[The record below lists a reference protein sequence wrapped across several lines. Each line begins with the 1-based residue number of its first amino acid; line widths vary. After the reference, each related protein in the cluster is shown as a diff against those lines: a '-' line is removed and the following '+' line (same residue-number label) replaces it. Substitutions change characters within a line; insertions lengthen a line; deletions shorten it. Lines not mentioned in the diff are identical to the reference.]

1 MDWQRYTLVGGIAAV
16 LLALVYQWNAFKEEH
31 APTLDQKTVVHHS
44 EANGETLPSSAARPK
59 ANADQL
65 PEGDTTPQSD
75 SGNAIPEVGSNT
87 PAQLISVETDTLSVL
102 IDPNGGD
109 IVKVALRKYY
119 EKLHTPDRP
128 LILLNQTR
136 SHTYISRSGL
146 VGGNGACSAGRPLFT
161 SDASE
166 YALQE
171 GKDSI
176 TVDLKQ
182 EQNGIAFTKRF
193 TFNRG
198 DYLVKVSYLVNNG
211 RSKPLLAGIC
221 GEIVRDSLEPPVDVG
236 IGVSPFLGAALHTS
250 EENYFKQDFEDISKK
265 PTTETIEG
273 GWVAMVQHYFL
284 SAWVPNQADR
294 NTFTLQPI
302 GNGLYSMGFS
312 SPQVRI
318 EPGQQATVEASFY
331 AGPKDVYRLEEIS
344 PYLDLTVDYGWLW
357 WLAKPMFRVLNWI
370 HEHIVDNWGWSII
383 LLTVFI
389 KALLY
394 PLSSAGLRSMAR
406 MRKFAPQMKKLQEQY
421 KDNRQKLA
429 EETMK
434 LYRREKINPVG
445 GCLPLLL
452 QMPVFIGLYWML
464 METVE
469 LRHAPWIGWIH
480 DLSVKDPYFILPL
493 IMGLTMWL
501 MQKLQ
506 PQPTDPTQARIMQ
519 LMPIMMTFFF
529 LWFPAG
535 LVLYWIANNVLSIA
549 QTWFINKQVEAA
561 SK

>member
-31 APTLDQKTVVHHS
+31 APAIDQKTVVHHNQS
-44 EANGETLPSSAARPK
+44 QSDALPGSAPNTS
-59 ANADQL
+59 NADQL
-65 PEGDTTPQSD
+65 PEGGSSSTQTNDG
-75 SGNAIPEVGSNT
+75 SGIPEVGSAT
-87 PAQLISVETDTLSVL
+87 QAQLISVQTDTLSML

-119 EKLHTPDRP
+119 EELNQPDRP

-136 SHTYISRSGL
+136 SHTYVSRSGL
-146 VGGNGACSAGRPLFT
+146 VGGNGRCTAGRPLFS
-161 SDASE
+161 SDATE

-171 GKDSI
+171 GKDTL

-182 EQNGIAFTKRF
+182 SQNGITFTKRF
-193 TFNRG
+193 TFKRG
-198 DYLVKVSYLVNNG
+198 DYLVNVAYLVDNG
-211 RSKPLLAGIC
+211 RDKPLLASMC
-221 GEIVRDSLEPPVDVG
+221 GEIIRDSLEPPVDVG
-236 IGVSPFLGAALHTS
+236 IGMSPFLGAALHTS
-250 EENYFKQDFEDISKK
+250 EENYFKQDFEDITSK
-265 PTTETIEG
+265 PTKETVEG

-284 SAWVPNQADR
+284 SAWIPAQDLT
-294 NTFTLQPI
+294 NTFTLAPA
-302 GNGLYSMGFS
+302 GNGLYSMGFT
-312 SPQVRI
+312 SPQLRI
-318 EPGQQATVEASFY
+318 EPGQQGTVEASFY

-394 PLSSAGLRSMAR
+394 PLSAAGLRSMAR

-445 GCLPLLL
+445 GCLPILL

-480 DLSVKDPYFILPL
+480 DLSVKDPYFILPVV
-493 IMGLTMWL
+493 MGVTMWF
-501 MQKLQ
+501 MQKLN

-519 LMPIMMTFFF
+519 LMPVMMTFFF

-535 LVLYWIANNVLSIA
+535 LVLYWIANNLISIA

-561 SK
+561 GK

>member
-16 LLALVYQWNAFKEEH
+16 LLALIFQWNEFQERH
-31 APTLDQKTVVHHS
+31 APEIDQTTVVHHEGGKGV
-44 EANGETLPSSAARPK
+44 EAETLPSGQAGN
-59 ANADQL
+59 NADGV
-65 PEGDTTPQSD
+65 PDAASGQSE
-75 SGNAIPEVGSNT
+75 SGLPEVGAAPQT
-87 PAQLISVETDTLSVL
+87 QLITVNTDVLTLL
-102 IDPNGGD
+102 IDPKGGD

-119 EKLHTPDRP
+119 EELNTPDRP

-136 SHTYISRSGL
+136 SHTYIARSGL
-146 VGGNGACSAGRPLFT
+146 MGGKGACTAGRPQFS
-161 SDASE
+161 SDATE
-166 YALQE
+166 YALKE
-171 GKDSI
+171 GQDTL

-182 EQNGIAFTKRF
+182 QQNGIGFTKRF
-193 TFNRG
+193 TFNRS
-198 DYLVKVSYLVNNG
+198 DYLVKVSYLIDNE

-221 GEIVRDSLEPPVDVG
+221 GDILRDDREPPVDVG

-250 EENYFKQDFEDISKK
+250 EENYFKQDFEDIAES
-265 PTTETIEG
+265 PTNISIEG
-273 GWVAMVQHYFL
+273 GWMAMVQHYFL
-284 SAWVPNQADR
+284 SAWVPNQTER
-294 NTFTLQPI
+294 NDFHLKPV
-302 GNGLYSMGFS
+302 GNGLFSMGFS
-312 SPQVRI
+312 SPQLRV
-318 EPGQQATVEASFY
+318 EPGQQGVVEASFY
-331 AGPKDVYRLEEIS
+331 AGPKDVFRLEEIS

-370 HEHIVDNWGWSII
+370 HENIVSNWGWSII

-389 KALLY
+389 KALLF
-394 PLSSAGLRSMAR
+394 PLSAAGLKSMAR

-434 LYRREKINPVG
+434 LYRKEKINPVG

-469 LRHAPWIGWIH
+469 LRHAPWILWIH
-480 DLSVKDPYFILPL
+480 DLSVKDPYFILPVF
-493 IMGLTMWL
+493 MGLSMWL

-506 PQPTDPTQARIMQ
+506 PQPTDPTQAKIMQ
-519 LMPIMMTFFF
+519 LMPVMMTFFF

-535 LVLYWIANNVLSIA
+535 LVLYWIANNLISIA

-561 SK
+561 TK

>member
-1 MDWQRYTLVGGIAAV
+1 MDWQRYTLVGGIAVV
-16 LLALVYQWNAFKEEH
+16 LLALVYQWNAFKVEH
-31 APTLDQKTVVHHS
+31 TPAIDQKTVTHHS

-65 PEGDTTPQSD
+65 PETGGAPQAATD
-75 SGNAIPEVGSNT
+75 SGIPEVGSNT

-136 SHTYISRSGL
+136 SHTYVSRSGL
-146 VGGNGACSAGRPLFT
+146 VGGNGSCSAGRPLFT
-161 SDASE
+161 SESTE

-171 GKDSI
+171 GKDSV

-182 EQNGIAFTKRF
+182 EQNGITFTKRF

-198 DYLVKVSYLVNNG
+198 DYLVNVAYQVNNG

-221 GEIVRDSLEPPVDVG
+221 GEIVRDSREPPVDVG
-236 IGVSPFLGAALHTS
+236 IGVAPFLGAAIHTS
-250 EENYFKQDFEDISKK
+250 DENYYKQDFEDISKK
-265 PTTETIEG
+265 STTETIEG

-284 SAWVPNQADR
+284 SAWVPNQSER
-294 NTFTLQPI
+294 NTFNLQPI
-302 GNGLYSMGFS
+302 GNGLYSLGFS

-318 EPGQQATVEASFY
+318 EPGQQATVAASFY

-370 HEHIVDNWGWSII
+370 HANIVDNWGWSII

-464 METVE
+464 METVD

-480 DLSVKDPYFILPL
+480 DLSVKDPYFILPV

-519 LMPIMMTFFF
+519 LMPVMMTFFF

-535 LVLYWIANNVLSIA
+535 LVLYWIANNTLSIA

>member
-16 LLALVYQWNAFKEEH
+16 LLALVYQWNAFKEQH
-31 APTLDQKTVVHHS
+31 TPALDQKTVVHHQAADS
-44 EANGETLPSSAARPK
+44 ETLPSSQSRATNPAQSSTS
-59 ANADQL
+59 DGDL
-65 PEGDTTPQSD
+65 PEG
-75 SGNAIPEVGSNT
+75 AIPEVGST
-87 PAQLISVETDTLSVL
+87 SQPELISVKTDTLSLL

-119 EKLHTPDRP
+119 EKIDTPDRP

-136 SHTYISRSGL
+136 SHTYVAKSGL
-146 VGGNGACSAGRPLFT
+146 VGGQGNCSAGRPTFT

-171 GKDSI
+171 GKDTL

-182 EQNGIAFTKRF
+182 SQSGINFTKRF
-193 TFNRG
+193 TFKRG
-198 DYLVKVSYLVNNG
+198 DYLVKVTYLVDNG

-236 IGVSPFLGAALHTS
+236 IGMSPFLGAALHTS
-250 EENYFKQDFEDISKK
+250 EENYYKQDFEDIAQK
-265 PTTETIEG
+265 PTTETVQG

-284 SAWVPNQADR
+284 SAWVPNQEDN
-294 NTFTLQPI
+294 NTFALQPI
-302 GNGLYSMGFS
+302 GNGLYSMGFT
-312 SPQVRI
+312 SPQQRI
-318 EPGQQATVEASFY
+318 EPGQQGTVEASFY

-389 KALLY
+389 KALLF
-394 PLSSAGLRSMAR
+394 PLSAAGLRSMAR

-445 GCLPLLL
+445 GCLPILL

-469 LRHAPWIGWIH
+469 LRHAPWIGWIT
-480 DLSVKDPYFILPL
+480 DLSVKDPYFILPV
-493 IMGLTMWL
+493 IMGLSMWF
-501 MQKLQ
+501 MQKLS
-506 PQPTDPTQARIMQ
+506 PQPTDPTQAKIMQ
-519 LMPIMMTFFF
+519 LMPVMMTFFF

-535 LVLYWIANNVLSIA
+535 LVLYWIANNLISIA

-561 SK
+561 GK

>member
-16 LLALVYQWNAFKEEH
+16 LLALVYQWNAFKEQH
-31 APTLDQKTVVHHS
+31 TPALDQKTVVHHQAGDAAPLPGQPAGDS
-44 EANGETLPSSAARPK
+44 GE
-59 ANADQL
+59 L
-65 PEGDTTPQSD
+65 PEEG
-75 SGNAIPEVGSNT
+75 AVPEVGAS
-87 PAQLISVETDTLSVL
+87 AQPKLITVNTDTLSLL

-119 EKLHTPDRP
+119 EKINTPDRP

-136 SHTYISRSGL
+136 SHTYISKSGL
-146 VGGNGACSAGRPLFT
+146 VGGQGNCSAGRPLFE
-161 SDASE
+161 SDANE

-171 GKDSI
+171 GKDTL

-182 EQNGIAFTKRF
+182 TQGGIGFTKRF
-193 TFNRG
+193 TFTRG
-198 DYLVKVSYLVNNG
+198 NYLINVSYLVDNG
-211 RSKPLLAGIC
+211 RNKPLLAGIC
-221 GEIVRDSLEPPVDVG
+221 GEIIRDSLEPPVDVG

-250 EENYFKQDFEDISKK
+250 EENYFKQDFEDIAKN
-265 PTTETIEG
+265 PTTETIQG

-284 SAWVPNQADR
+284 SAWIPNQEER
-294 NTFTLQPI
+294 NTFNLRPI
-302 GNGLYSMGFS
+302 GNGLYSLGFT
-312 SPQVRI
+312 SPQLRI
-318 EPGQQATVEASFY
+318 EPGQQGAVEASFY
-331 AGPKDVYRLEEIS
+331 VGPKDVFTLEKIS

-370 HEHIVDNWGWSII
+370 HEHIVENWGWSII

-389 KALLY
+389 KALLF
-394 PLSSAGLRSMAR
+394 PLSAAGLRSMAR

-445 GCLPLLL
+445 GCLPILL

-469 LRHAPWIGWIH
+469 LRHAPWILWIH
-480 DLSVKDPYFILPL
+480 DLSVKDPYFILPVV
-493 IMGLTMWL
+493 MGATMWL
-501 MQKLQ
+501 MQKLS

-519 LMPIMMTFFF
+519 LMPVMMTFFF

-535 LVLYWIANNVLSIA
+535 LVLYWIANNLISIA
-549 QTWFINKQVEAA
+549 QTWFINRQVEAA
-561 SK
+561 GK

>member
-16 LLALVYQWNAFKEEH
+16 LLALVYQWNAFKEQH
-31 APTLDQKTVVHHS
+31 APALDQKTVVHHQAE
-44 EANGETLPSSAARPK
+44 EATSLPGSQPGNNSGE
-59 ANADQL
+59 L
-65 PEGDTTPQSD
+65 PEEG
-75 SGNAIPEVGSNT
+75 AVPEVGGS
-87 PAQLISVETDTLSVL
+87 AQPKLITVNTDTLSLL

-109 IVKVALRKYY
+109 IVKVALRQYY
-119 EKLHTPDRP
+119 AKLHTPDRP

-136 SHTYISRSGL
+136 SHTYVSKSGL
-146 VGGNGACSAGRPLFT
+146 VGGQGNCSAGRPLFS

-171 GKDSI
+171 GKDTL

-182 EQNGIAFTKRF
+182 SQGGIGFTKRF
-193 TFNRG
+193 TFTRG
-198 DYLVKVSYLVNNG
+198 NYLIKVSYLVDNG
-211 RSKPLLAGIC
+211 RDKPLLAGMC

-250 EENYFKQDFEDISKK
+250 EENYFKQDFEDIAKK
-265 PTTETIEG
+265 PTTETIQG

-284 SAWVPNQADR
+284 SAWIPNQEER
-294 NTFTLQPI
+294 NTFRLKPI
-302 GNGLYSMGFS
+302 GNGLYSMGFT
-312 SPQVRI
+312 SPQLRI
-318 EPGQQATVEASFY
+318 EPGQQGTVEASFY
-331 AGPKDVYRLEEIS
+331 AGPKDVFTLEKIS

-389 KALLY
+389 KALLF
-394 PLSSAGLRSMAR
+394 PLSAAGLRSMAR

-480 DLSVKDPYFILPL
+480 DLSVKDPYFILPVF
-493 IMGLTMWL
+493 MGVTMWF
-501 MQKLQ
+501 MQKLN
-506 PQPTDPTQARIMQ
+506 PQPTDPTQAKIMQ

-535 LVLYWIANNVLSIA
+535 LVLYWIANNLISIA
-549 QTWFINKQVEAA
+549 QTWFINRQVEAA

>member
-1 MDWQRYTLVGGIAAV
+1 MDWQRYTLVGGIAVV
-16 LLALVYQWNAFKEEH
+16 LLALVYQWNAFQEKH
-31 APTLDQKTVVHHS
+31 APAIDQKTVVNHS
-44 EANGETLPSSAARPK
+44 EANGDTLPSSAARPE
-59 ANADQL
+59 AGAGEL
-65 PEGDTTPQSD
+65 PQGTAATQNDTGS
-75 SGNAIPEVGSNT
+75 AIPEVGSNT

-109 IVKVALRKYY
+109 IVKVALRKFY
-119 EKLHTPDRP
+119 EQLNTPDRP

-136 SHTYISRSGL
+136 SHTYVSRSGL
-146 VGGNGACSAGRPLFT
+146 VGGNGNCSAGRPLFT

-171 GKDSI
+171 GKDTV

-193 TFNRG
+193 TFTRG
-198 DYLVKVSYLVNNG
+198 EYLVKVAYLVNNG
-211 RSKPLLAGIC
+211 RSKPLLAGMC

-236 IGVSPFLGAALHTS
+236 IGMSPFLGAALHTS
-250 EENYFKQDFEDISKK
+250 EENYFKQDFEDIRNK

-284 SAWVPNQADR
+284 SAWVPDQTER
-294 NTFTLQPI
+294 NTFTLKPVD
-302 GNGLYSMGFS
+302 NGLYSMGFS
-312 SPQVRI
+312 SPQLRI
-318 EPGQQATVEASFY
+318 EPGQQGTVEAAFY
-331 AGPKDVYRLEEIS
+331 AGPKDVFSLEKIS

-357 WLAKPMFRVLNWI
+357 WLAKPMFRVLHWI
-370 HEHIVDNWGWSII
+370 HEHLVDNWGWSII

-389 KALLY
+389 KALLF
-394 PLSSAGLRSMAR
+394 PLSAAGLKSMAR

-434 LYRREKINPVG
+434 LYRKEKINPVG

-469 LRHAPWIGWIH
+469 LRHAPWILWIH
-480 DLSVKDPYFILPL
+480 DLSVKDPYFILPV
-493 IMGLTMWL
+493 IMGVSMWF
-501 MQKLQ
+501 MQKLN
-506 PQPTDPTQARIMQ
+506 PQPTDPTQAKIMQ
-519 LMPIMMTFFF
+519 LMPVMMTFFF

-535 LVLYWIANNVLSIA
+535 LVLYWIANNL
-549 QTWFINKQVEAA
+549 
-561 SK
+561 

>member
-16 LLALVYQWNAFKEEH
+16 LLALVYQWNAFKEQH
-31 APTLDQKTVVHHS
+31 TPALDQKTVVHHQT
-44 EANGETLPSSAARPK
+44 EETTTLPNRP
-59 ANADQL
+59 AGNSGEL
-65 PEGDTTPQSD
+65 PEEG
-75 SGNAIPEVGSNT
+75 AVPEVGASAQ
-87 PAQLISVETDTLSVL
+87 PQLITVNTDTLSLL

-109 IVKVALRKYY
+109 IVKVALRKFY
-119 EKLHTPDRP
+119 EKLDTPDRP

-136 SHTYISRSGL
+136 SHTYISKSGL
-146 VGGNGACSAGRPLFT
+146 VGGQGNCSAGRPLFS

-171 GKDSI
+171 GKDTL

-182 EQNGIAFTKRF
+182 TQGGIGFTKRF
-193 TFNRG
+193 TFTRG
-198 DYLVKVSYLVNNG
+198 NYLINVSYLVDNG
-211 RSKPLLAGIC
+211 RDKPLLAGIC
-221 GEIVRDSLEPPVDVG
+221 GEIIRDSLEPPVDVG

-250 EENYFKQDFEDISKK
+250 EENYFKQDFEDIAKK
-265 PTTETIEG
+265 PTTETIQG

-284 SAWVPNQADR
+284 SAWIPNQEEL
-294 NTFTLQPI
+294 NTFNLRPV
-302 GNGLYSMGFS
+302 GNGLYSMGFT
-312 SPQVRI
+312 SPQQRI
-318 EPGQQATVEASFY
+318 EPGQQGAVEASFY
-331 AGPKDVYRLEEIS
+331 VGPKDVFALEKIS

-370 HEHIVDNWGWSII
+370 HENIVGNWGWSII

-394 PLSSAGLRSMAR
+394 PLSAAGLRSMAR

-445 GCLPLLL
+445 GCLPILL

-469 LRHAPWIGWIH
+469 LRHAPWILWIH
-480 DLSVKDPYFILPL
+480 DLSVKDPYFILPVF
-493 IMGLTMWL
+493 MGVTMWF
-501 MQKLQ
+501 MQKLN

-535 LVLYWIANNVLSIA
+535 LVLYWIANNLISIA
-549 QTWFINKQVEAA
+549 QTWFINRQVEAA
-561 SK
+561 GK